1 MAPEQVVS
9 DRDSEDEVDDAVAN
23 LEDRR
28 VGLKYISKP
37 CFSSFTYFKTVVYC

>member
-28 VGLKYISKP
+28 VALKYISRTF
-37 CFSSFTYFKTVVYC
+37 FSSFTYFKIVVYC